1 MGARP
6 LARLINERVKL
17 PLAQY
22 MMENMEAT
30 ELDISYDKVKD
41 SVNILPSKV
50 IAVNEQPA

>member
-17 PLAQY
+17 PLAHY
-22 MMENMEAT
+22 MMENLEAK
-30 ELDISYDKVKD
+30 ELDISYDEIND